1 MKNSFG
7 DTQNILQVAHLRENV
22 GGPFTSSINLHLAL
36 HDFNTNN
43 SLMVLGDKNVGN
55 RIKSIRNA
63 NAIEF
68 TKGMWN
74 RVSIHWLSLNFLS
87 KFYTASKKFDHVHF
101 HGFFIFNNII
111 MLLICKIRGISISIQ
126 PHGSLMEYEFRNSAR
141 LKAMFIYFFL
151 IVTEGITVN
160 YIVTSK
166 IELDQLPN
174 KIIDTGKSFL
184 LTYQESEI
192 DEVRSEID
200 QIDLS
205 TLSNKNQINVLFM
218 GRITPKKNLLLIARA
233 IHEVNLSGGN
243 FDLVCVGPLE
253 DKEKINMQFIEEL
266 LGRNFHYLGPI
277 YSELAKRQVMESC
290 HIFALP
296 SLGENFSLSAMEANR
311 AGLFCI
317 LSHNIGSI
325 DALNPQSTLVL
336 KDLELDTWVQALI
349 GITKLIPISPTTTL
363 SSAQHSGSWSHE
375 AVKFLNFISVKSS
388 TF

>member
-1 MKNSFG
+1 MKNSLR
-7 DTQNILQVAHLRENV
+7 DVQTILQVAHLRENV

-36 HDFNTNN
+36 HNFNTNN

-68 TKGMWN
+68 TKGLRN

-87 KFYTASKKFDHVHF
+87 KFYIASKKFDHVHF
-101 HGFFIFNNII
+101 HGFFVFDNLI

-141 LKAMFIYFFL
+141 LKAMFIHFFL
-151 IVTEGITVN
+151 LATEGTTVN
-160 YIVTSK
+160 YVVTSK
-166 IELDQLPN
+166 IELEQLPT

-184 LTYQESEI
+184 LTYQISEI
-192 DEVRSEID
+192 DEIRREIE

-205 TLSNKNQINVLFM
+205 ALSNRNQTNVLFM

-233 IHEVNLSGGN
+233 IHAVNLSGGN
-243 FDLVCVGPLE
+243 FNLVCVGPLE
-253 DKEKINMQFIEEL
+253 DEEKINMLLVENL
-266 LGRNFHYLGPI
+266 LGRDFHYLGPL
-277 YSELAKRQVMESC
+277 YSELAKRQVMDSC
-290 HIFALP
+290 HVFALP

-311 AGLFCI
+311 AGLFCL

-325 DALNPQSTLVL
+325 DSLNPQTTLVL
-336 KDLELDTWVQALI
+336 KDLDLNTWVQALK
-349 GITKLIPISPTTTL
+349 GITELIPTSATTTL
-363 SSAQHSGSWSHE
+363 SSAQHSSSWSNE
-375 AVKFLNFISVKSS
+375 AAQFLNFISFKG
-388 TF
+388 